1 MFDDLFSGS
10 NQTKKEKPAEGKKE
24 IKNDLQFDLF
34 NFGDSS
40 NKNTQSAP
48 ANQSNANNNNMDLL
62 FNLNNNGNIANGGE
76 ANKENGQPQK
86 APDVNNTNS
95 NAGNKNQDIF
105 AFFQ

>member
-10 NQTKKEKPAEGKKE
+10 NQTKQEKPAEGKKE

>member
-1 MFDDLFSGS
+1 
-10 NQTKKEKPAEGKKE
+10 
-24 IKNDLQFDLF
+24 
-34 NFGDSS
+34 
-40 NKNTQSAP
+40 
-48 ANQSNANNNNMDLL
+48 MDLL